1 MYFFFR
7 DYDVGMNCGG
17 DYKKYDG
24 KYDNIL
30 YYYAFNYKL
39 IQEEYTVGKKKD
51 SYFRKIDG
59 YI

>member
-1 MYFFFR
+1 MNYAK
-7 DYDVGMNCGG
+7 DYS
-17 DYKKYDG
+17 KYDG

-39 IQEEYTVGKKKD
+39 IQDAYTVGAKKD

-59 YI
+59 YIHYSEDQL